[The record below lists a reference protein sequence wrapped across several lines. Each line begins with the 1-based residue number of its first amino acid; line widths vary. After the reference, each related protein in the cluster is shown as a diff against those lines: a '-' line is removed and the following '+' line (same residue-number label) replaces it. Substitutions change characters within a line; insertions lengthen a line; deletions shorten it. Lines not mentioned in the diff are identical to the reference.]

1 MSDAWCQLWQSQS
14 VRCISS
20 TRQLHLMPAC
30 VRHTSAPMSL
40 SLFSGSFSLPLYH
53 RFPRMHRPSS
63 AGDVSNTAL
72 AVMSVQQ
79 LEAVNDSRWTLVS
92 LKWGR
97 RASGLC
103 STSQVSVYL
112 GMNHFAGCFDVAW
125 VVAWRNGGGLYA
137 RRRALQ
143 WSTCDWL
150 YSSISVTCKC

>member
-1 MSDAWCQLWQSQS
+1 
-14 VRCISS
+14 
-20 TRQLHLMPAC
+20 MPHTFPCSCCTKA
-30 VRHTSAPMSL
+30 RHTML
-40 SLFSGSFSLPLYH
+40 
-53 RFPRMHRPSS
+53 RFNFR
-63 AGDVSNTAL
+63 
-72 AVMSVQQ
+72 
-79 LEAVNDSRWTLVS
+79 NDSRDWQSNASYARFVTFFNLFLFHLQVDVVGPLNTSLLLVG
-92 LKWGR
+92 LYKWLVQVIKLIDNDGDFWR
-97 RASGLC
+97 LCGWIIALLNWLC